1 MNKNQFEQID
11 LVVVNFY
18 PFEEKVK
25 KTSNRE
31 KIIENIDIGGPSM
44 VRAAAKNFND
54 VTIITD
60 KQDYV
65 ELIKELKK
73 FKGKT
78 SYNFRR
84 KMASKAYNLTAYYD
98 SIISEW
104 FNQDM
109 GIKFP
114 DRKTFFGKKMNQLR
128 YGENP
133 HQKSCI
139 YLSSLKNEKTNL
151 LKLSGK
157 DLSYNN
163 YNDMFAGLDIL
174 FSSLSFHNCNYQTR

>member
-1 MNKNQFEQID
+1 
-11 LVVVNFY
+11 
-18 PFEEKVK
+18 
-25 KTSNRE
+25 
-31 KIIENIDIGGPSM
+31 M

-65 ELIKELKK
+65 ELIMELKK

-114 DRKTFFGKKMNQLR
+114 DRKTFFGKKINQLR
-128 YGENP
+128 YGENLI
-133 HQKSCI
+133 KRVAYI
-139 YLSSLKNEKTNL
+139 
-151 LKLSGK
+151 
-157 DLSYNN
+157 
-163 YNDMFAGLDIL
+163 
-174 FSSLSFHNCNYQTR
+174 

>member
-1 MNKNQFEQID
+1 MNKNQFEPID
-11 LVVVNFY
+11 LVIVNFY

-25 KTSNRE
+25 KHQIKR
-31 KIIENIDIGGPSM
+31 KDIENIDIGGPSM

-104 FNQDM
+104 FNRDM

-114 DRKTFFGKKMNQLR
+114 EKKTFFWKKLAI
-128 YGENP
+128 
-133 HQKSCI
+133 KI
-139 YLSSLKNEKTNL
+139 W
-151 LKLSGK
+151 
-157 DLSYNN
+157 
-163 YNDMFAGLDIL
+163 
-174 FSSLSFHNCNYQTR
+174 